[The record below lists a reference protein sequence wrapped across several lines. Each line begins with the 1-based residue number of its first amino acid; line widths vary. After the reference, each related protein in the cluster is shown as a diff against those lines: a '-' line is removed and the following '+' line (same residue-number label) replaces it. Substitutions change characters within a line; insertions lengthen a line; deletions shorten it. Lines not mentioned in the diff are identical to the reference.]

1 MRSRHGEKNG
11 PPVLL
16 VHGGAGE
23 HKEDGEL
30 LRRRREAIVGV
41 LEQVW
46 PQLMAGETA
55 VGAAVRAVE
64 LLEASP
70 LFNAGCGAAL
80 QSDGQ
85 ARLSASVMDGS
96 RQKFSAVALV
106 THLFH
111 PSRLALALQEREQT
125 MLGPLGAQLLAR
137 ELGIPPQSPLTPE
150 QGRKWLESLVE
161 GEEGGRG
168 GTVGAVV
175 LDREGR
181 LAAVTS
187 TGGGRGNV
195 PERMSDSATPAGN
208 YASAFAAVSCTGI
221 GEEIVDD
228 GVAVRLETRVRD
240 GASLRQASEQLRREA
255 RSLGHRY
262 GWISID
268 RRGDWICCATTEAMP
283 CGVMHPGVRRAIL
296 CGFSPDDS
304 GDADVR

>member
-16 VHGGAGE
+16 VHGGAGD

-30 LRRRREAIVGV
+30 LRRRREAINRV
-41 LEQVW
+41 LEEIW
-46 PQLMAGETA
+46 PRLVAGETA
-55 VGAAVRAVE
+55 VCAAVRAVE
-64 LLEASP
+64 LLEAFP
-70 LFNAGCGAAL
+70 LFNAGLGAAL

-106 THLFH
+106 THLHH

-137 ELGIPPQSPLTPE
+137 ELGIPPQNPVTPE
-150 QGRKWLESLVE
+150 QGRKWLEFLAE
-161 GEEGGRG
+161 GEKGGRG

-187 TGGGRGNV
+187 TGGGRANV

-208 YASAFAAVSCTGI
+208 YASAFAAISCTGI

-228 GVAVRLETRVRD
+228 GVAVRLETRMRD
-240 GASLRQASEQLRREA
+240 GASLREASEQLLREA
-255 RSLGHRY
+255 VSRERRY
-262 GWISID
+262 GWIALDS
-268 RRGDWICCATTEAMP
+268 RGSWFCSATTEVMP
-283 CGVMHPGVRRAIL
+283 CGVMHSGLSRAIL

-304 GDADVR
+304 GDADMR

>member
-1 MRSRHGEKNG
+1 
-11 PPVLL
+11 
-16 VHGGAGE
+16 
-23 HKEDGEL
+23 
-30 LRRRREAIVGV
+30 
-41 LEQVW
+41 
-46 PQLMAGETA
+46 MAGETA

-64 LLEASP
+64 LLEAFP
-70 LFNAGCGAAL
+70 LFNAGLGGAL

-106 THLFH
+106 THLIH

-137 ELGIPPQSPLTPE
+137 ELGIPPQSPITQE
-150 QGRKWLESLVE
+150 QGRKWLECLA
-161 GEEGGRG
+161 EEEKGGRG
-168 GTVGAVV
+168 GTVGAVA
-175 LDREGR
+175 LDAEGR

-187 TGGGRGNV
+187 TGGGRANV

-208 YASAFAAVSCTGI
+208 YASAFAAVACTGI

-240 GASLRQASEQLRREA
+240 GASLLQASKLLWREA
-255 RSLGHRY
+255 RSRGRSY
-262 GWISID
+262 GWISVD
-268 RRGDWICCATTEAMP
+268 SRGDWICCATTEVMP
-283 CGVMHPGVRRAIL
+283 CGVMHPGLNRAIL
-296 CGFSPDDS
+296 CGFSPDSS

>member
-1 MRSRHGEKNG
+1 
-11 PPVLL
+11 
-16 VHGGAGE
+16 
-23 HKEDGEL
+23 
-30 LRRRREAIVGV
+30 
-41 LEQVW
+41 
-46 PQLMAGETA
+46 
-55 VGAAVRAVE
+55 
-64 LLEASP
+64 
-70 LFNAGCGAAL
+70 
-80 QSDGQ
+80 
-85 ARLSASVMDGS
+85 MDGS

-106 THLFH
+106 THLLH

-137 ELGIPPQSPLTPE
+137 ELGIPPQSPITQE
-150 QGRKWLESLVE
+150 QGKKWLDSLAE
-161 GEEGGRG
+161 GEKDGRG

-208 YASAFAAVSCTGI
+208 FASAFAAVSCTGI

-255 RSLGHRY
+255 GSRERRY
-262 GWISID
+262 GWIALDS
-268 RRGDWICCATTEAMP
+268 RGDWICCATTEVMP
-283 CGVMHPGVRRAIL
+283 CGVMHPGLSQAIL

-304 GDADVR
+304 GDADVAGVARHSDGMVA

>member
-1 MRSRHGEKNG
+1 MRLRHGEKSG

-16 VHGGAGE
+16 VHGGAGGPE
-23 HKEDGEL
+23 GDGEL
-30 LRRRREAIVGV
+30 LRRRREAIAGV
-41 LEQVW
+41 LDQVW
-46 PQLMAGETA
+46 PRLLAGEAA

-64 LLEASP
+64 LLEDCP
-70 LFNAGCGAAL
+70 LFNAGRGAVL
-80 QSDGQ
+80 QSDGL

-106 THLFH
+106 THLLH

-137 ELGIPPQSPLTPE
+137 ELGIPPQSPVTPE
-150 QGRKWLESLVE
+150 QGRKWLEHLAQ
-161 GEEGGRG
+161 GEAGRQG

-187 TGGGRGNV
+187 TGGNRGNA

-208 YASAFAAVSCTGI
+208 YASAFAAVACTGI
-221 GEEIVDD
+221 GEQIVDD

-255 RSLGHRY
+255 QRGGRRY
-262 GWISID
+262 GWIALD
-268 RRGDWICCATTEAMP
+268 GRGDWICCATTGAMP
-283 CGVMHPGVRRAIL
+283 CGVMHPGLRRAII
-296 CGFSPDDS
+296 F
-304 GDADVR
+304 